1 MRFSRRMDADV
12 GSSETFNRSGQAVS
26 SVRLLETVLCVF
38 LTLII
43 FVGGTNSTSA
53 QQIPKEEIEEIGIEE
68 YKQRVQAGLLR
79 GPDTTVSRRA
89 VPPEHSLS
97 LSGATLNNS
106 SGLRVPL
113 DESFDVVQFN
123 GDGGAGEADPDDPE
137 QRNDDDVTQA
147 IDVGFEFEF
156 YGQTYNSIYVNNNGN
171 ITLGGPQSEF
181 TPTGFPS
188 EDYMMIAPFW
198 ADVDTRNEQSGIVYR
213 RIDNNQVI
221 VTFNE
226 VGYYGANADKLNTFQ
241 VIISNGDGAS
251 VPDGKTI
258 CFSYADMQ
266 WTTGDVSGGE
276 DGFGGVP
283 ATAGVNKGDGS
294 TYAQIGRF
302 DQPGDSYDG
311 PGGDPDGVDYL
322 DDREACFD
330 TGTGSDNLPPTA
342 QSVPSSPVPAS
353 VGSTTTGSFE
363 FLSPESEQV
372 TSVSVTGQPGNFEA
386 TTTEGN
392 PASVEYTFTPS
403 SEQAG
408 QSFTVSFTATDD
420 GDPPQATTV
429 SLTFEVAAPL
439 EAPTDLTAAPGNE
452 QVELSWSPGENSN
465 PAGYKVYRSTS
476 PFEQVSSA
484 TEVVTLFDGTSHID
498 EDLANGTEY
507 YYRVTAFDESGGEE
521 SAPSNQAS
529 AQPTAAP
536 PEAVTET
543 TTSVTAT
550 EAQLSGTV
558 DPNGAETTVEFD
570 YYKTGSTDTTRVTAS
585 ESPLTG
591 NETQDVSAE
600 VSGLEAGTEYAF
612 RVRAENDEGS
622 DAGSEQTFATGASA
636 PTAETGSAT
645 SVTVTEATLEGT
657 VDPGGAETT
666 VEFAYY
672 ETGSTDTT
680 RATASESPLTGDGD
694 QDVSAE
700 VSGLEPGT
708 EYTFRILAEN
718 SAGSDTGS
726 EQTFATGA
734 SAPTAETGSATGVTA
749 TGAELN
755 GTVDPG
761 GAETSVEFEYF
772 PSGQPD
778 QSQTGA
784 ADQSPLTG
792 SGTQGV
798 SAQVSALE
806 PGTEYTFRVLAENSA
821 GSDTGSEQTFATGAS
836 APTAETEEATEVTA
850 DDARLNGTVDPSG
863 AATDATFRYYR
874 PADSAATAETVVAAT
889 GLTGSAEQPVS
900 ASLDGLRPATEYAF
914 RLRAENE
921 EGSSAGAVQAFATD
935 AEPPAAEARP
945 VAGVTVTGAEL
956 RGRVN
961 PRGVETTVEFE
972 YFPTGNPDQAQT
984 AVATQSPLTG
994 RTAQPVSAS
1003 VGGLRPDT
1011 EYRVRVVATSAGGTG
1026 EANTSFATSSL
1037 EVTLNQSAEVPE
1049 QGRALGVTAEVSEG
1063 FSPAEQQLLYRRVG
1077 KQEFQSVPLEP
1088 AGESTYEGTVPE
1100 SAVTERGL
1108 EYFVRFS
1115 DGAITAT
1122 RPEEGAEAP
1131 RYVPVQTPRKVAD
1144 TELDSAQ
1151 YQMISVPLRLDTTDA
1166 LDQLRDDFGEVDR
1179 TEWRLLRW
1187 SPQAE
1192 EYEEMTT
1199 EESASGSGG
1208 GELVPGRAYWLI
1220 TRSGQTQEGD
1230 QAFDVGPGRS
1240 VEAGPIPIELP
1251 PGCSQVASPRPYPVA
1266 WSEVEGSGS
1275 VMDPVAYDL
1284 AATDSLDFGV
1294 EVLDPWTGY
1303 WVCNPGES
1311 AAQISV
1317 PPQEAG
1323 VEASQTAEKS
1333 QASGETALFGDGSM
1347 FDVPPTYALRLA
1359 ARLERAEAP
1368 DLRDAQNVMGVADA
1382 GQPGAQAEDAAEP
1395 PPIGSE
1401 YLRLSVV
1408 EETPS
1413 GRSMQLAGSLR
1424 PPSSKGQTWDV
1435 RVSAS
1440 GAGNKPHTVRGHLQV
1455 RGEVP
1460 QGFEHRL
1467 LDRDTGRPIS
1477 IDADG
1482 AFTLQLT
1489 DERLVRHLRLI
1500 VGSEGFA
1507 EAESESIRPER
1518 TGLRAVYPNPTRG
1531 AVSVD
1536 YHLKESQRVEVQV
1549 YDLLGRTVKTLVS
1562 GRREAGHHTAR
1573 WNATSV
1579 ASGIYLV
1586 RLKTESMSATQRI
1599 SVVH

>member
-1 MRFSRRMDADV
+1 
-12 GSSETFNRSGQAVS
+12 
-26 SVRLLETVLCVF
+26 LETVLCVF

-123 GDGGAGEADPDDPE
+123 GDGGFGEADPDDPE

-156 YGQTYNSIYVNNNGN
+156 YGQTYTSIHVNNNGN

-188 EDYMMIAPFW
+188 EEYTMVAPFW

-226 VGYYGANADKLNTFQ
+226 VGYFVENADKLNTFQ

-266 WTTGDVSGGE
+266 WTTGDASEGE

-452 QVELSWSPGENSN
+452 QVELNWSPGENSD
-465 PAGYKVYRSTS
+465 PAGYKVYRSIS

-484 TEVVTLFDGTSHID
+484 TEVESLFGDTSYID

-507 YYRVTAFDESGGEE
+507 YYRVTAFDELGGEE

-536 PEAVTET
+536 PEAVTEAA
-543 TTSVTAT
+543 TSVTAT
-550 EAQLSGTV
+550 GAQ
-558 DPNGAETTVEFD
+558 
-570 YYKTGSTDTTRVTAS
+570 
-585 ESPLTG
+585 
-591 NETQDVSAE
+591 
-600 VSGLEAGTEYAF
+600 
-612 RVRAENDEGS
+612 
-622 DAGSEQTFATGASA
+622 
-636 PTAETGSAT
+636 
-645 SVTVTEATLEGT
+645 
-657 VDPGGAETT
+657 
-666 VEFAYY
+666 
-672 ETGSTDTT
+672 
-680 RATASESPLTGDGD
+680 
-694 QDVSAE
+694 
-700 VSGLEPGT
+700 
-708 EYTFRILAEN
+708 
-718 SAGSDTGS
+718 
-726 EQTFATGA
+726 
-734 SAPTAETGSATGVTA
+734 
-749 TGAELN
+749 LN

-778 QSQTGA
+778 QVQTVA
-784 ADQSPLTG
+784 ASESPLTG
-792 SGTQGV
+792 SGTQDV

-836 APTAETEEATEVTA
+836 APTAKTEEATEITA

-961 PRGVETTVEFE
+961 PRGAETTVEFE

-1220 TRSGQTQEGD
+1220 TRSGRTQEGGR
-1230 QAFDVGPGRS
+1230 AFDVGLGRS

-1311 AAQISV
+1311 AVEISV
-1317 PPQEAG
+1317 PPQEADVG
-1323 VEASQTAEKS
+1323 ASQMAEKS
-1333 QASGETALFGDGSM
+1333 EASGETALFGDGSM

-1368 DLRDAQNVMGVADA
+1368 DLRDVQNVMGVADA
-1382 GQPGAQAEDAAEP
+1382 GRPGAQAEDAAEP
-1395 PPIGSE
+1395 PPIGSK

-1489 DERLVRHLRLI
+1489 DERPVRHVRLI

-1507 EAESESIRPER
+1507 EAESESIRPEH

-1549 YDLLGRTVKTLVS
+1549 YDLLGRTVRTLVS

-1573 WNATSV
+1573 WNATGV

-1586 RLKTESMSATQRI
+1586 RLKTESMSTTQRV

>member
-1 MRFSRRMDADV
+1 VDLNWDA
-12 GSSETFNRSGQAVS
+12 N
-26 SVRLLETVLCVF
+26 
-38 LTLII
+38 
-43 FVGGTNSTSA
+43 
-53 QQIPKEEIEEIGIEE
+53 
-68 YKQRVQAGLLR
+68 
-79 GPDTTVSRRA
+79 
-89 VPPEHSLS
+89 
-97 LSGATLNNS
+97 
-106 SGLRVPL
+106 
-113 DESFDVVQFN
+113 
-123 GDGGAGEADPDDPE
+123 
-137 QRNDDDVTQA
+137 
-147 IDVGFEFEF
+147 
-156 YGQTYNSIYVNNNGN
+156 
-171 ITLGGPQSEF
+171 
-181 TPTGFPS
+181 S
-188 EDYMMIAPFW
+188 ED
-198 ADVDTRNEQSGIVYR
+198 
-213 RIDNNQVI
+213 
-221 VTFNE
+221 
-226 VGYYGANADKLNTFQ
+226 
-241 VIISNGDGAS
+241 
-251 VPDGKTI
+251 
-258 CFSYADMQ
+258 
-266 WTTGDVSGGE
+266 
-276 DGFGGVP
+276 
-283 ATAGVNKGDGS
+283 
-294 TYAQIGRF
+294 
-302 DQPGDSYDG
+302 
-311 PGGDPDGVDYL
+311 
-322 DDREACFD
+322 
-330 TGTGSDNLPPTA
+330 
-342 QSVPSSPVPAS
+342 
-353 VGSTTTGSFE
+353 
-363 FLSPESEQV
+363 
-372 TSVSVTGQPGNFEA
+372 
-386 TTTEGN
+386 
-392 PASVEYTFTPS
+392 
-403 SEQAG
+403 
-408 QSFTVSFTATDD
+408 
-420 GDPPQATTV
+420 
-429 SLTFEVAAPL
+429 
-439 EAPTDLTAAPGNE
+439 DL
-452 QVELSWSPGENSN
+452 
-465 PAGYKVYRSTS
+465 AGYNVYRSTS
-476 PFEQVSSA
+476 SFQETANATQVN
-484 TEVVTLFDGTSHID
+484 D
-498 EDLANGTEY
+498 ELVGEASYTDADLTNGTEY
-507 YYRVTAFDESGGEE
+507 FYRVTAVDDTGNES
-521 SAPSNQAS
+521 SPSNQAS
-529 AQPTAAP
+529 AQPTAPP
-536 PEAVTET
+536 PEAVTEAA
-543 TTSVTAT
+543 TSVTAT
-550 EAQLSGTV
+550 GAQLNGTV
-558 DPNGAETTVEFD
+558 DPNGAETTVEFE
-570 YYKTGSTDTTRVTAS
+570 YF
-585 ESPLTG
+585 PTG
-591 NETQDVSAE
+591 NPDQV
-600 VSGLEAGTEYAF
+600 
-612 RVRAENDEGS
+612 
-622 DAGSEQTFATGASA
+622 QTVA
-636 PTAETGSAT
+636 
-645 SVTVTEATLEGT
+645 
-657 VDPGGAETT
+657 
-666 VEFAYY
+666 
-672 ETGSTDTT
+672 
-680 RATASESPLTGDGD
+680 ASESPLTGDGD

-708 EYTFRILAEN
+708 EYTFRVLAEN

-726 EQTFATGA
+726 EQTFATGT

-749 TGAELN
+749 TGATLE
-755 GTVDPG
+755 GTVNPN

-772 PSGQPD
+772 PSGQSD
-778 QSQTGA
+778 QVQTVA
-784 ADQSPLTG
+784 ASESPLAG
-792 SGTQGV
+792 SGTQDV

-821 GSDTGSEQTFATGAS
+821 GSDTGSEQTFATGTS
-836 APTAETEEATEVTA
+836 APTAETGSATGVTA
-850 DDARLNGTVDPSG
+850 TGATLEGTVDPGG

-961 PRGVETTVEFE
+961 PRGAETTVEFE

-1088 AGESTYEGTVPE
+1088 AGESTYEETVPE

-1151 YQMISVPLRLDTTDA
+1151 YQMISVPLRLDTTNA
-1166 LDQLRDDFGEVDR
+1166 LAQLHDDFGEIDR

-1192 EYEEMTT
+1192 EYEEVTT
-1199 EESASGSGG
+1199 SENASGSGG
-1208 GELVPGRAYWLI
+1208 GTLVPGQAYWLI
-1220 TRSGQTQEGD
+1220 TRSGQTQGGD

-1240 VEAGPIPIELP
+1240 VPAVPIPIELP
-1251 PGCSQVASPRPYPVA
+1251 PGCLQIANPRPYPVA
-1266 WSEVEGSGS
+1266 WSSVGGRES
-1275 VMDPVAYDL
+1275 VMDPVAYTPS
-1284 AATDSLDFGV
+1284 ATDSLDFGV
-1294 EVLDPWTGY
+1294 EVLDPWAGY

-1368 DLRDAQNVMGVADA
+1368 DLRDVQNVMGVADA
-1382 GQPGAQAEDAAEP
+1382 GRPGARAEDVAEP

-1435 RVSAS
+1435 KVSAS
-1440 GAGNKPHTVRGHLQV
+1440 GAEEEPHTVRGRLQA
-1455 RGEVP
+1455 RGALP
-1460 QGFEHRL
+1460 QGSERRL
-1467 LDRDTGRPIS
+1467 LDRDTGRPIQVG
-1477 IDADG
+1477 ADG

-1489 DERLVRHLRLI
+1489 DERPVRHLRLI

-1518 TGLRAVYPNPTRG
+1518 TGLRAVYPNPSRG
-1531 AVSVD
+1531 PVSVD
-1536 YHLKESQRVEVQV
+1536 YHLKKTQRVEVRV
-1549 YDLLGRTVKTLVS
+1549 FDLLGRTVKTLVS
-1562 GRREAGHHTAR
+1562 GQREAGHYTAR
-1573 WNATSV
+1573 WSATDV
-1579 ASGIYLV
+1579 ASGMYLV
-1586 RLKTESMSATQRI
+1586 RLQTESTSATQRV

>member
-1 MRFSRRMDADV
+1 MRPSVRAISSALFSIVLIFAGAAVPAPALGQSAFITTWETTSAEESITIPTNGSGVSDYDFQIDWGDGTTEQITGTDPDPFHFYAQAGTYTVEISGTFPRIYLNALFGGGSEENASKLQSINQWGSIQWESMEAAFSGAKNMTYAAADRPDLSQVTSTQEMFAGASTFNGDISGWDVSNVTDMRLMFRSAESFNRDV
-12 GSSETFNRSGQAVS
+12 GAWNVSNVVDVSQMFQFADRFNGDISGWNVSSATGMWFMFDGATSFNQDIGEWNVS
-26 SVRLLETVLCVF
+26 SVTNMERMFRDATSF
-38 LTLII
+38 NQDI
-43 FVGGTNSTSA
+43 GGWNVSNVTNMA
-53 QQIPKEEIEEIGIEE
+53 
-68 YKQRVQAGLLR
+68 AMF
-79 GPDTTVSRRA
+79 
-89 VPPEHSLS
+89 
-97 LSGATLNNS
+97 SGAS
-106 SGLRVPL
+106 
-113 DESFDVVQFN
+113 EFDQ
-123 GDGGAGEADPDDPE
+123 D
-137 QRNDDDVTQA
+137 
-147 IDVGFEFEF
+147 
-156 YGQTYNSIYVNNNGN
+156 
-171 ITLGGPQSEF
+171 LGGWDVSNVQSFEGSDSF
-181 TPTGFPS
+181 GGFLQNAELSPANYDALLIGWEQLDLVDDLTFDAGS
-188 EDYMMIAPFW
+188 SQYTSDA
-198 ADVDTRNEQSGIVYR
+198 ADARQSI
-213 RIDNNQVI
+213 IDNNNWTI
-221 VTFNE
+221 N
-226 VGYYGANADKLNTFQ
+226 
-241 VIISNGDGAS
+241 DGGSLPAAPTS
-251 VPDGKTI
+251 L
-258 CFSYADMQ
+258 Q
-266 WTTGDVSGGE
+266 
-276 DGFGGVP
+276 
-283 ATAGVNKGDGS
+283 ATAGDG
-294 TYAQIGRF
+294 Q
-302 DQPGDSYDG
+302 
-311 PGGDPDGVDYL
+311 
-322 DDREACFD
+322 
-330 TGTGSDNLPPTA
+330 
-342 QSVPSSPVPAS
+342 
-353 VGSTTTGSFE
+353 
-363 FLSPESEQV
+363 
-372 TSVSVTGQPGNFEA
+372 
-386 TTTEGN
+386 
-392 PASVEYTFTPS
+392 
-403 SEQAG
+403 
-408 QSFTVSFTATDD
+408 
-420 GDPPQATTV
+420 V
-429 SLTFEVAAPL
+429 SLGWDANTEDGL
-439 EAPTDLTAAPGNE
+439 
-452 QVELSWSPGENSN
+452 
-465 PAGYKVYRSTS
+465 AGYNVYRSTS
-476 PFEQVSSA
+476 SFQEVANATQVN
-484 TEVVTLFDGTSHID
+484 D
-498 EDLANGTEY
+498 ELVGEASYTDADLTNGTEY
-507 YYRVTAFDESGGEE
+507 FYRVTAVDTSGNESTGSNEVSATPTDQAPPAAPTGLQATAGDGQVDLNWDANSEDDLAGYNVYRSTSSFQETANATQVNDELVGEASYTDADLTNGTEYFYRVTAVDDTGNE
-521 SAPSNQAS
+521 SSPSNQAS
-529 AQPTAAP
+529 AQPTAPP
-536 PEAVTET
+536 PEAVTEAA
-543 TTSVTAT
+543 TSVTAT
-550 EAQLSGTV
+550 GAQLNGTV
-558 DPNGAETTVEFD
+558 DPNGAETTVEFE
-570 YYKTGSTDTTRVTAS
+570 YF
-585 ESPLTG
+585 PTG
-591 NETQDVSAE
+591 NPDQV
-600 VSGLEAGTEYAF
+600 
-612 RVRAENDEGS
+612 
-622 DAGSEQTFATGASA
+622 QTVA
-636 PTAETGSAT
+636 
-645 SVTVTEATLEGT
+645 
-657 VDPGGAETT
+657 
-666 VEFAYY
+666 
-672 ETGSTDTT
+672 
-680 RATASESPLTGDGD
+680 ASESPLTGDGD

-708 EYTFRILAEN
+708 EYTFRVLAEN

-726 EQTFATGA
+726 EQTFATGT

-749 TGAELN
+749 TGATLE
-755 GTVDPG
+755 GTVNPN

-772 PSGQPD
+772 PSGQSD
-778 QSQTGA
+778 QVQTVA
-784 ADQSPLTG
+784 ASESPLAG
-792 SGTQGV
+792 SGTQDV

-821 GSDTGSEQTFATGAS
+821 GSDTGSEQTFATGTS
-836 APTAETEEATEVTA
+836 APTAETGSATGVTA
-850 DDARLNGTVDPSG
+850 TGATLEGTVDPGG

-961 PRGVETTVEFE
+961 PRGAETTVEFE

-1088 AGESTYEGTVPE
+1088 AGESTYEETVPE

-1151 YQMISVPLRLDTTDA
+1151 YQMISVPLRLDTTNA
-1166 LDQLRDDFGEVDR
+1166 LAQLHDDFGEIDR

-1192 EYEEMTT
+1192 EYEEVTT
-1199 EESASGSGG
+1199 SENASGSGG
-1208 GELVPGRAYWLI
+1208 GTLVPGQAYWLI
-1220 TRSGQTQEGD
+1220 TRSGQTQGGD

-1240 VEAGPIPIELP
+1240 VPAVPIPIELP
-1251 PGCSQVASPRPYPVA
+1251 PGCLQIANPRPYPVA
-1266 WSEVEGSGS
+1266 WSSVGGRES
-1275 VMDPVAYDL
+1275 VMDPVAYTPS
-1284 AATDSLDFGV
+1284 ATDSLDFGV
-1294 EVLDPWTGY
+1294 EVLDPWAGY

-1368 DLRDAQNVMGVADA
+1368 DLRDVQNVMGVADA
-1382 GQPGAQAEDAAEP
+1382 GRPGARAEDVAEP

-1435 RVSAS
+1435 KVSAS
-1440 GAGNKPHTVRGHLQV
+1440 GAEEEPHTVRGRLQA
-1455 RGEVP
+1455 RGALP
-1460 QGFEHRL
+1460 QGSERRL
-1467 LDRDTGRPIS
+1467 LDRDTGRPIQVG
-1477 IDADG
+1477 ADG

-1489 DERLVRHLRLI
+1489 DERPVRHLRLI

-1518 TGLRAVYPNPTRG
+1518 TGLRAVYPNPSRG
-1531 AVSVD
+1531 PVSVD
-1536 YHLKESQRVEVQV
+1536 YHLKKTQRVEVRV
-1549 YDLLGRTVKTLVS
+1549 FDLLGRTVKTLVS
-1562 GRREAGHHTAR
+1562 GQREAGHYTAR
-1573 WNATSV
+1573 WSATDV
-1579 ASGIYLV
+1579 ASGMYLV
-1586 RLKTESMSATQRI
+1586 RLQTESTSATQRV